1 MRCEKVARLS
11 GLTLLVG
18 SIVVSAGSSVNR
30 NTTTNSTTQI
40 EVADGMPLP
49 PLPPGKADG
58 MPLPPLPPSKTDAVI
73 AADGLPLQTL
83 PPSRVDVLGQD
94 RLT

>member
-1 MRCEKVARLS
+1 MRFEKVALLS

-18 SIVVSAGSSVNR
+18 SIVVAAGSSVNR
-30 NTTTNSTTQI
+30 NTTTNGTTQMQ
-40 EVADGMPLP
+40 VADGMPLP

-73 AADGLPLQTL
+73 AANGVPLQPL
-83 PPSRVDVLGQD
+83 PPARADVIGQ
-94 RLT
+94 TA

>member
-1 MRCEKVARLS
+1 MRFEKIALLS

-30 NTTTNSTTQI
+30 NTTTNSTTQMQ
-40 EVADGMPLP
+40 VADGMPLP

-58 MPLPPLPPSKTDAVI
+58 MPLPPLPPSKSVAVI
-73 AADGLPLQTL
+73 AADGMPLQAL
-83 PPSRVDVLGQD
+83 PPSRVQVLGQ
-94 RLT
+94 TA